1 MQFNV
6 ERVITK
12 LTKGWVVDIK
22 NPDDPLS
29 QGSETDSSMPEGFDS
44 ILMWFYNYLLKV
56 NELSKNW
63 AHTKYHDCKCQSSDP
78 SWANA
83 VNTEQ

>member
-1 MQFNV
+1 VHQLEKITALFIQASRLMQFNV

-44 ILMWFYNYLLKV
+44 ILM
-56 NELSKNW
+56 
-63 AHTKYHDCKCQSSDP
+63 
-78 SWANA
+78 
-83 VNTEQ
+83 